1 MRQWYLLGKK
11 TVGTTDKISKEHGTE
26 YHFLATT
33 STVIFRNLDRKQ
45 RRDMFRG
52 KHGGLLLWPTSIE
65 GLGKEVTTEGC
76 FGVLIQL
83 HLVWFF
89 WSSLTKLYYCN

>member
-1 MRQWYLLGKK
+1 MAHSPSYETMISAWQK

-52 KHGGLLLWPTSIE
+52 KHGGLLL
-65 GLGKEVTTEGC
+65 
-76 FGVLIQL
+76 
-83 HLVWFF
+83 
-89 WSSLTKLYYCN
+89 

>member
-11 TVGTTDKISKEHGTE
+11 IVGTTDKISKEHGTE

-45 RRDMFRG
+45 RDMFRG
-52 KHGGLLLWPTSIE
+52 KHGGILLWATSIE
-65 GLGKEVTTEGC
+65 GLGKEVTTEGH

-83 HLVWFF
+83 HLV
-89 WSSLTKLYYCN
+89 